1 MPLSPSGAH
10 GALLGTGKVLYKLSF
25 VKWCHTKK
33 NWSSWCFHYIQL
45 ENPIEDSLLQSN
57 PLKTLSFILL
67 LSSSQSYKSTASKFH
82 LHSPDQ
88 WSRPIPV
95 KLSITFQ
102 RNIHYE
108 SSGLCD
114 DMAQTHLDAIISLCC
129 CFPAVLPLFFIYP
142 ESYVWSFIGK
152 MNYDWPYIPHF
163 PAHHH
168 GFQSF
173 SQWLSKLWVNSFTNQ
188 LATRCHPNLAFIL
201 QPPTCHLYYVRAAF
215 PSPGLPSQAQE
226 HQKPHANNQPAWQR
240 TSWKKRIIPETTAPR
255 NRTATQ
261 LHGYNN
267 WGQHVLLDPRYRPW
281 LIKVIFSLTAPE
293 ERQHSEPGEFLRQKE
308 RPDHKDAECTLGIQ
322 TPWPPAPL
330 NSHVTLGKSVTPS
343 MTHSQSANWVINST
357 HLIGLLIYIKCIET
371 AWQSKYFL
379 SLSSLWLLF
388 HYLLFFASFGQ
399 ESKRLALTGDYT
411 PFSASNISNI
421 QYPFKP
427 SLWNVL

>member
-1 MPLSPSGAH
+1 MTSDYALGGKPSPIQ
-10 GALLGTGKVLYKLSF
+10 SF
-25 VKWCHTKK
+25 C
-33 NWSSWCFHYIQL
+33 
-45 ENPIEDSLLQSN
+45 SL
-57 PLKTLSFILL
+57 
-67 LSSSQSYKSTASKFH
+67 
-82 LHSPDQ
+82 DR
-88 WSRPIPV
+88 SRPIPV

-188 LATRCHPNLAFIL
+188 LAIRCHPNLAFIL

-267 WGQHVLLDPRYRPW
+267 WGQHVPLDPRYRPW

-330 NSHVTLGKSVTPS
+330 NSHVRDLGQVSYSLHDSFSICKLGYQQHPPHRV
-343 MTHSQSANWVINST
+343 ANLYKMHRN
-357 HLIGLLIYIKCIET
+357 C
-371 AWQSKYFL
+371 
-379 SLSSLWLLF
+379 
-388 HYLLFFASFGQ
+388 
-399 ESKRLALTGDYT
+399 LTE
-411 PFSASNISNI
+411 
-421 QYPFKP
+421 
-427 SLWNVL
+427 